1 MTRLPVPVAQ
11 VSFTLPLALTG
22 GGTPFYTVVSNPGG
36 IISSGTVSPITISSL
51 TIGTSY
57 TFTVTASNYAGT
69 GPTSAPS
76 NAITWAGVPGAPT
89 SVVAV
94 GGEGQATVSF
104 QAPPDNGNPILFYTV
119 TSGPDVNVASGPG
132 SPITVTNLADGT
144 PFTFTVT
151 ATNAVGESIPSAP
164 SNIIIPGQAPR
175 RPTGLKAIT
184 TAASY
189 ALLNW
194 TDNADNEQGF
204 TVERSA
210 NGGVT
215 WTQIGG
221 TGANT
226 AFFRA
231 NGLTARTRYL
241 FRAQAFNGNGVSTYS
256 NVLTVTTR

>member
-1 MTRLPVPVAQ
+1 MMRPMVLQVPPGQPIGVTAQATTILDPVTELPVPVAQ

-76 NAITWAGVPGAPT
+76 NAITWAGVPGA
-89 SVVAV
+89 
-94 GGEGQATVSF
+94 
-104 QAPPDNGNPILFYTV
+104 
-119 TSGPDVNVASGPG
+119 
-132 SPITVTNLADGT
+132 
-144 PFTFTVT
+144 
-151 ATNAVGESIPSAP
+151 NAVGESIPSAP